1 MKADTPVVVRLS
13 DYRAP
18 DFLLD
23 SVELTFVLEP
33 HATRVT
39 AVQQLRRHGDHD
51 RPLVLNGRDLVTE
64 AVTLDGQTLTPG
76 DDFTVDDQHL
86 TLANP
91 PAKFTLT
98 VQTTIDPGSNTALE
112 GLYLSSG
119 NFCTQCEPE
128 GFRRI
133 TWFLDRPDVLARY
146 TVHIE
151 ADRNRYPVL
160 LSNGNPTASEDL
172 PGGRHRATWVDPH
185 PKPSYLFALVAGDL
199 ACLSER
205 YKTGSGREVAL
216 NIYVQHHNRDR
227 CAHAMVSL
235 KKAMTWDEEAYGREY
250 DLDVF
255 NIVAVDDFNMG
266 AMENKGLN
274 IFNSRYVLARPE
286 TATDADYDGIE
297 SVVAHEYFHN
307 WSGNRVTCRDW
318 FQLSLKEGFTVFRD
332 QEFSADMGS
341 RAVRRIQDVNLLKQF
356 QFAEDAGPQAH
367 PVQPQTY
374 QQINN
379 FYTSTVY
386 NKGAEVVRMLRN
398 LLGWETFRAG
408 CDLYFARHDGQAVT
422 IEDFVA
428 VMESVSGRD
437 LTQFRRWYAQAG
449 TPRVQVTDH
458 HDPERQQ
465 YRLTL
470 AQSCPP
476 TPGQPDKQPFQIPI
490 AIALFSRDGLQLV
503 EEQVVDLVKARQ
515 EVVFEGIATP
525 PVPSMNR
532 GFTAPIR
539 LEYDHDDAALALL
552 ASHDTDLF
560 NRWDAMQRLMLRVI
574 MRRVEALTDEDCSDP
589 GELALDP
596 VLSGAFGQLL
606 HGVET
611 DPMFTAEALSLPT
624 EGYVAEQ
631 YPGSVP
637 VDAIHQAREEL
648 RRALAEEWEAALGLV
663 YRNQVV
669 QGPFRPGGRDA
680 GKRRVQ
686 RIALDYLASLSR
698 AAWYQTAWEQFEQAD
713 NMTDSLNA
721 LAVLA
726 HADCPQRETAL
737 AQFGTR
743 WHDDPLVM
751 DKWFSL
757 QATSPLPATL
767 DRVETLRNHPA
778 FSIRNPNKVRAL
790 IGAFARGNPLHFH
803 AADGSG
809 YRWVAERIIEL
820 DALNPQ
826 VAARMAGAFN
836 RWEHYDSLRR
846 AMMKA
851 QLERI
856 MERPECSSDVAEI
869 VGKALKG

>member
-13 DYRAP
+13 DYRVP
-18 DFLLD
+18 DYLLD

-39 AVQQLRRHGDHD
+39 AVQSLRRNGDHD
-51 RPLVLNGRDLVTE
+51 RPLVLDGRDLVTE
-64 AVTLDGQTLTPG
+64 SVSLNGETFAQDRYHIDEHQLTIEQ
-76 DDFTVDDQHL
+76 V
-86 TLANP
+86 
-91 PAKFTLT
+91 PAQFTLT
-98 VQTTIDPGSNTALE
+98 VETIIDPGSNTALE

-133 TWFLDRPDVLARY
+133 TWFLDRPDVLAPY

-151 ADRNRYPVL
+151 ADRETCPVL
-160 LSNGNPTASEDL
+160 LSNGNPAGQEEL
-172 PGGRHRATWVDPH
+172 PNGRHRATWVDPH

-199 ACLSER
+199 ACISDEHV
-205 YKTGSGREVAL
+205 TPSGRRVAL
-216 NIYVQHHNRDR
+216 NIHVQHHNIDQ
-227 CAHAMVSL
+227 CDHAMVSL
-235 KKAMTWDEEAYGREY
+235 KKAMKWDEEAYGREY
-250 DLDVF
+250 DLEVF

-379 FYTSTVY
+379 FYTATVY

-408 CDLYFARHDGQAVT
+408 CDRYFEQYDGQAVT
-422 IEDFVA
+422 IEEFVSA
-428 VMESVSGRD
+428 MESVSGRD
-437 LTQFRRWYAQAG
+437 LGQFRRWYAQAG
-449 TPRVQVTDH
+449 TPRVQVTDQ

-465 YRLTL
+465 YRLVLT
-470 AQSCPP
+470 QSCPA
-476 TPGQPDKQPFQIPI
+476 TPGQPEKAPFQIPI
-490 AIALFSRDGLQLV
+490 AVALFSQDGQPLI
-503 EEQVVDLVKARQ
+503 EEQVIDLVETRQ
-515 EVVFEGIATP
+515 ELVFDNMPTA
-525 PVPSMNR
+525 PVPSLNR
-532 GFTAPIR
+532 GFTAPIK
-539 LEYDHDDAALALL
+539 LAYDYEDVALARL
-552 ASHDTDLF
+552 AEHDTDLF
-560 NRWDAMQRLMLRVI
+560 NRWDAMQQLMLRVV
-574 MRRVEALTDEDCSDP
+574 MRRVEALTDDQCDTP
-589 GELALDP
+589 GTLSLDP
-596 VLSGAFGQLL
+596 VLSGAFGALL
-606 HGVET
+606 HGADT
-611 DPMFTAEALSLPT
+611 DPMFTAEALTLPS
-624 EGYVAEQ
+624 EGYLAEQ
-631 YPGSVP
+631 YPGPVP
-637 VDAIHQAREEL
+637 VEAIHQAREEL

-663 YRNQVV
+663 YRNQAVT
-669 QGPFRPGGRDA
+669 GPFQPGGRDA
-680 GKRRVQ
+680 GCRRVQ
-686 RIALDYLASLSR
+686 RIALSYLTSLSR
-698 AAWYQTAWEQFEQAD
+698 PAWFQTAWEQFERAD

-737 AQFGTR
+737 EQFGER

-757 QATSPLPATL
+757 QATSPLPGTL
-767 DRVETLRNHPA
+767 DHVEALRNHPA

-809 YRWVAERIIEL
+809 YAWVAERIIEL

-836 RWEHYDSLRR
+836 RWKHYGSSRR
-846 AMMKA
+846 AMMQA

-856 MERPECSSDVAEI
+856 IDRTECSPDVAEI

>member
-1 MKADTPVVVRLS
+1 
-13 DYRAP
+13 
-18 DFLLD
+18 
-23 SVELTFVLEP
+23 
-33 HATRVT
+33 
-39 AVQQLRRHGDHD
+39 
-51 RPLVLNGRDLVTE
+51 
-64 AVTLDGQTLTPG
+64 
-76 DDFTVDDQHL
+76 
-86 TLANP
+86 
-91 PAKFTLT
+91 
-98 VQTTIDPGSNTALE
+98 
-112 GLYLSSG
+112 
-119 NFCTQCEPE
+119 
-128 GFRRI
+128 
-133 TWFLDRPDVLARY
+133 
-146 TVHIE
+146 
-151 ADRNRYPVL
+151 
-160 LSNGNPTASEDL
+160 
-172 PGGRHRATWVDPH
+172 
-185 PKPSYLFALVAGDL
+185 
-199 ACLSER
+199 
-205 YKTGSGREVAL
+205 
-216 NIYVQHHNRDR
+216 
-227 CAHAMVSL
+227 
-235 KKAMTWDEEAYGREY
+235 
-250 DLDVF
+250 
-255 NIVAVDDFNMG
+255 
-266 AMENKGLN
+266 
-274 IFNSRYVLARPE
+274 
-286 TATDADYDGIE
+286 
-297 SVVAHEYFHN
+297 YFHN
-307 WSGNRVTCRDW
+307 WTGNRITCRDW

-836 RWEHYDSLRR
+836 RWEHYDSSRR